1 MSFSGPAGI
10 CYANEAEVPA
20 LLFGFKWFAN
30 SKLGPLIVEGDSSNT
45 IAWATKNSN
54 RPWRLHNFVTEIRD
68 LVSVIMPT
76 IKHRRRST
84 NEVVDQLA
92 KDGVLR
98 EFMSIFIAPEMEDLF
113 RGLVMSESCVMPILI
128 TFPSILSAI
137 SAASALKHGQEVHV
151 QMIKSGL
158 EDEMG
163 ISNSLITIWL
173 TDAKK
178 IIKAMSKR
186 DFYTWNVLMNGYSIS
201 GHYYDTII
209 LFLDML
215 EQGMHFHQLAFSFLL
230 TTCSRLASLQFSK
243 HIINAISVFERMER
257 RDVFSWPGM
266 ITGFGH
272 DYESVNLFERMKA
285 EGVKPNSFGR
295 AEKLVET
302 SIALIGTKWNFCLSL
317 WRVLLGVCYA
327 HKQLELGVL
336 AATRILEMEPEDEH
350 THILLAN
357 LYAAFGMWDDAVRV
371 RRLMKDRGL
380 KRDVGFSWIDIGSR
394 RNIFI
399 AGDVTQQN
407 REAIYEK
414 RAVHDVDESQKEA
427 IISYY
432 CE

>member
-1 MSFSGPAGI
+1 MAGDDWPSHFDPTLSLTSYNPKAGKSKRCTLSVRENARTKSSLLVSFITANTRCGNFFHAFYMFKEMMDEGLIPKEFTLGSLLKAISGLGDVWVAKSSMVGPAGI
-10 CYANEAEVPA
+10 CYANEAEVRA

-54 RPWRLHNFVTEIRD
+54 GPWRLHNFVTEIRD

-76 IKHRRRST
+76 IEHRRRSA

-98 EFMSIFIAPEMEDLF
+98 EFMSIFIAPEME
-113 RGLVMSESCVMPILI
+113 
-128 TFPSILSAI
+128 
-137 SAASALKHGQEVHV
+137 
-151 QMIKSGL
+151 
-158 EDEMG
+158 G
-163 ISNSLITIWL
+163 I
-173 TDAKK
+173 AKN
-178 IIKAMSKR
+178 II
-186 DFYTWNVLMNGYSIS
+186 V
-201 GHYYDTII
+201 
-209 LFLDML
+209 
-215 EQGMHFHQLAFSFLL
+215 
-230 TTCSRLASLQFSK
+230 
-243 HIINAISVFERMER
+243 NAISVFERMER

-272 DYESVNLFERMKA
+272 DYESLNLFERMKA

-317 WRVLLGVCYA
+317 WRVLLGVCHA
-327 HKQLELGVL
+327 RKQLELSVL

>member
-1 MSFSGPAGI
+1 MSQDMNRI
-10 CYANEAEVPA
+10 CC
-20 LLFGFKWFAN
+20 
-30 SKLGPLIVEGDSSNT
+30 SK
-45 IAWATKNSN
+45 IA
-54 RPWRLHNFVTEIRD
+54 I
-68 LVSVIMPT
+68 
-76 IKHRRRST
+76 
-84 NEVVDQLA
+84 
-92 KDGVLR
+92 
-98 EFMSIFIAPEMEDLF
+98 DLF
-113 RGLVMSESCVMPILI
+113 RGLVMSESCVIPILI

-158 EDEMG
+158 EHEMG
-163 ISNSLITIWL
+163 ISNSLITIRL

-186 DFYTWNVLMNGYSIS
+186 DFYTWNVLMNG
-201 GHYYDTII
+201 
-209 LFLDML
+209 
-215 EQGMHFHQLAFSFLL
+215 
-230 TTCSRLASLQFSK
+230 
-243 HIINAISVFERMER
+243 IINAISVFERRER

-272 DYESVNLFERMKA
+272 DYESLNLFERMKA
-285 EGVKPNSFGR
+285 EGVKPNSVTFLGLLTACAHAGLFGR

-317 WRVLLGVCYA
+317 WRVLLGVCHA

-336 AATRILEMEPEDEH
+336 AATRILEMEPDDEH

-399 AGDVTQQN
+399 PGDVTQQN

>member
-1 MSFSGPAGI
+1 
-10 CYANEAEVPA
+10 
-20 LLFGFKWFAN
+20 
-30 SKLGPLIVEGDSSNT
+30 
-45 IAWATKNSN
+45 
-54 RPWRLHNFVTEIRD
+54 
-68 LVSVIMPT
+68 
-76 IKHRRRST
+76 
-84 NEVVDQLA
+84 
-92 KDGVLR
+92 
-98 EFMSIFIAPEMEDLF
+98 
-113 RGLVMSESCVMPILI
+113 MSESCVMPILI

-186 DFYTWNVLMNGYSIS
+186 DFYTWNVLMNG
-201 GHYYDTII
+201 
-209 LFLDML
+209 
-215 EQGMHFHQLAFSFLL
+215 
-230 TTCSRLASLQFSK
+230 
-243 HIINAISVFERMER
+243 IINAISVFERMER

-272 DYESVNLFERMKA
+272 DYESLNLFERMKA

-317 WRVLLGVCYA
+317 WRVLLGVCHA

-371 RRLMKDRGL
+371 RRLMTDRGL

>member
-1 MSFSGPAGI
+1 
-10 CYANEAEVPA
+10 
-20 LLFGFKWFAN
+20 
-30 SKLGPLIVEGDSSNT
+30 
-45 IAWATKNSN
+45 
-54 RPWRLHNFVTEIRD
+54 
-68 LVSVIMPT
+68 
-76 IKHRRRST
+76 
-84 NEVVDQLA
+84 
-92 KDGVLR
+92 
-98 EFMSIFIAPEMEDLF
+98 
-113 RGLVMSESCVMPILI
+113 MSESCVIPILI

-158 EDEMG
+158 EHEMG
-163 ISNSLITIWL
+163 ISNSLITIRL

-243 HIINAISVFERMER
+243 HIINAISVFERRER

-272 DYESVNLFERMKA
+272 DYESLNLFERMKA
-285 EGVKPNSFGR
+285 EGVKPNSVTFLGLLTACAHAGLFGR

-317 WRVLLGVCYA
+317 WRVLLGVCHA

-336 AATRILEMEPEDEH
+336 AATRILEMEPDDEH

-399 AGDVTQQN
+399 PGDVTQQN